1 MAQTERAAYRAVVK
15 EYADGAPFLALEPMV
30 ENISLLDGVLA
41 ALELRPGTTLEEA
54 RDVAGILDRVVVGLA
69 VTKFRD

>member
-15 EYADGAPFLALEPMV
+15 EYSDGAPFLALEPMV

-69 VTKFRD
+69 VTKFRA